1 MATDP
6 HAEIRANVANIDP
19 AWTGELR
26 ALLADRDALSDALA
40 APPADTDPAIDRV
53 RRAVEQLRQRHRDD
67 PIVREILTDLETIRT
82 QNAHLRRSFIRRS
95 NHEH

>member
-40 APPADTDPAIDRV
+40 APPADTDPAID
-53 RRAVEQLRQRHRDD
+53 
-67 PIVREILTDLETIRT
+67 
-82 QNAHLRRSFIRRS
+82 LRRSFIRRS